1 LVFPQLN
8 SITANP
14 TWGDIFEKLF
24 QSSKLKARTSL
35 FTETWQKKRSSF
47 ELSTLK
53 QLSKMSSQVGYAVT
67 SDFKSWFL
75 FFGFESFFYF
85 YVLPHS
91 WRAHRLILTSDFRTN
106 LVRGLSNKEMK
117 FQNKGAVPVQ
127 IAPL

>member
-1 LVFPQLN
+1 
-8 SITANP
+8 
-14 TWGDIFEKLF
+14 
-24 QSSKLKARTSL
+24 
-35 FTETWQKKRSSF
+35 
-47 ELSTLK
+47 
-53 QLSKMSSQVGYAVT
+53 MSSQVGYAVT

-127 IAPL
+127 IAPLLFSQPRNQNQSIALVSHQQMCVCVCVCVCVSIVSVWACVGFRSGV